1 MQIGID
7 GRCIQDKYPGVGRY
21 VYQVAQ
27 ELAKQNYD
35 HHLVI
40 FYNPSCTN
48 TRFDLDT
55 LDAQSNVTLIETSL
69 QPFQLQ
75 EQLAW
80 PLLLREH
87 RIELFHAPHFV
98 APLLA
103 SCPVVLTIHDL
114 ILDRYPSYVPQRR
127 LRFYK
132 RMLIRQSLCKA
143 AHIIVVSEATRRDL
157 CHFYSVDPRKISV
170 TPEAAAPAFR
180 PVPEDQTRVVRE
192 RYDLPQRFV
201 LAVGDRRPHKN
212 LMTLLKAFAQIA
224 PHTDADLVLAGR
236 TDTNWPDEV
245 TRLLYQ
251 LGLNARVVQPGY
263 IAESD
268 LPALYTLSDVVA
280 CPSLVEGFGLSL
292 LEAMACGAAVVASH
306 ASSLPEVVGDAGVLV
321 CPRDAQ
327 TLSQAIL
334 SILQN
339 STYRQELQRQSLVRA
354 ASFSWRSTANLTRQV
369 YRAAINNRRSVIDIS
384 QSVVAYPSAEC

>member
-1 MQIGID
+1 MRIGID
-7 GRCIQDKYPGVGRY
+7 GRYIQDKYPGVGRY
-21 VYQVAQ
+21 VYQVTQ
-27 ELAKQNYD
+27 ELANQNYN

-40 FYNPSCTN
+40 FYNSSCIN

-55 LDAQSNVTLIETSL
+55 LDARPNVTLIEMPL
-69 QPFQLQ
+69 QPCRLQ

-87 RIELFHAPHFV
+87 RIELFHAPYFV

-114 ILDRYPSYVPQRR
+114 ILDRYPGYVPQRR
-127 LRFYK
+127 LRFYN
-132 RMLIRQSLCKA
+132 RMLLRQSLYKA
-143 AHIIVVSEATRRDL
+143 AHVIVVSEATRRDL
-157 CHFYSVDPRKISV
+157 CHFYSVDPRKITV
-170 TPEAAAPAFR
+170 TPEAAAPVFR
-180 PVPEDQTRVVRE
+180 PAPEEQTRVVRE
-192 RYDLPQRFV
+192 RHGLPRRFV

-212 LMTLLKAFAQIA
+212 LVTLLKAFAQIA

-236 TDTNWPDEV
+236 TDVNWPDEV
-245 TRLLYQ
+245 TCLLYQ
-251 LGLNARVVQPGY
+251 LGLNTRVVQPGY

-268 LPALYTLSDVVA
+268 LPALYTLADVVA

-321 CPRDAQ
+321 CPRDVQ
-327 TLSQAIL
+327 TLSTAIL

-339 STYRQELQRQSLVRA
+339 STYRQELQRQSLARA
-354 ASFSWRSTANLTRQV
+354 AGFSWRSTANLTLQT
-369 YRAAINNRRSVIDIS
+369 YRAAINNRRAVIGFP
-384 QSVVAYPSAEC
+384 Q